1 MKKLLVVLAVLGLSL
16 VVAQD
21 DEVFVIQSLP
31 GGPVSFDPVR
41 AYDSAS
47 GEVLQNVYETL
58 FYYDGEAIDQFVP
71 QLATDFSV
79 SDDGTSYT
87 FTLRE
92 GVMFHSG
99 NMMSCKDVE
108 YSLQYGMVV
117 SHPRGANAYL
127 MGNQF
132 LGTQIDSSDP
142 AAFMEA
148 VSFDMIDAAVTCP
161 DGPDGPDGLTAQ
173 LNLTKPDPALLAI
186 LAYTAFSVID
196 SEWAIANGMWDGTAD
211 TYADWAGRDVEQEFM
226 HRNTSG
232 TGAYRLVDWNEEAVV
247 LEAFDDY
254 WGGAPDI
261 ENVVIQYI
269 ETDTARILALQQ
281 GDADIITINEHAELI
296 KLRGSEGVTIVEEGL
311 GDTGVTAIFFN
322 FGINTDENEDVGS
335 GQLDGNGIPADFFT
349 NVDVRRAFAHLY
361 DQEEF
366 IAQPYE
372 GSGYSLTMPLPRT
385 FLGYNE
391 ELPVRLLDLEAAE
404 RYFRTAF
411 DGELWDTGFEFTA
424 LHNAG
429 NTIRQTSLELIAE
442 NLAFINPNFRMNVR
456 GLPWADFLTRTADQK
471 APIFALGWGAD
482 YADPRN
488 FINTFFDND
497 GFYSGRTSIN
507 IPEIQELIDQA
518 DAVIDPVERAFLY
531 EQIGSLYF
539 DLVPLIAVPEQE
551 NFHVY
556 REGIEGIYYNPMI
569 TGVTKAL
576 FRDIVKP

>member
-16 VVAQD
+16 AVAQD

-117 SHPRGANAYL
+117 SHPRGANAHL
-127 MGNQF
+127 RGNQF

-142 AAFMEA
+142 ATFMEA
-148 VSFDMIDAAVTCP
+148 VSFDMIDAAVTCS

-281 GDADIITINEHAELI
+281 GDADIITINERAELI
-296 KLRGSEGVTIVEEGL
+296 KLRGSEGVTIVEGGL

-349 NVDVRRAFAHLY
+349 DVDVPPCVCSPVRPRGVHRAAVRRQRLLLDDAATAHLPRLQRGAASPLARPRSRRALLPHCFRRGAVGHGLRVHRAPQRRQH
-361 DQEEF
+361 DPSDVARADRGEPRF
-366 IAQPYE
+366 HQPQ
-372 GSGYSLTMPLPRT
+372 LPDERPRLA
-385 FLGYNE
+385 LGGFPDSHRRSKGAD
-391 ELPVRLLDLEAAE
+391 LRPRL
-404 RYFRTAF
+404 
-411 DGELWDTGFEFTA
+411 G
-424 LHNAG
+424 
-429 NTIRQTSLELIAE
+429 
-442 NLAFINPNFRMNVR
+442 R
-456 GLPWADFLTRTADQK
+456 GLR
-471 APIFALGWGAD
+471 
-482 YADPRN
+482 
-488 FINTFFDND
+488 
-497 GFYSGRTSIN
+497 
-507 IPEIQELIDQA
+507 
-518 DAVIDPVERAFLY
+518 
-531 EQIGSLYF
+531 
-539 DLVPLIAVPEQE
+539 
-551 NFHVY
+551 
-556 REGIEGIYYNPMI
+556 
-569 TGVTKAL
+569 
-576 FRDIVKP
+576 